1 MGEPSV
7 AVEACWAHNPEVN
20 GSKPF
25 PAIFSHVAGISV
37 FGYGNQAVIYDLR
50 NFHISRHEPAIAQLV
65 ERRTVVFTSDNPS
78 VTATNP
84 VRGITF

>member
-1 MGEPSV
+1 MGEQSG
-7 AVEACWAHNPEVN
+7 AVGSCWARNPGVDE
-20 GSKPF
+20 SELLS
-25 PAIFSHVAGISV
+25 ALFSHVAGISV